1 MYLYFEKQS
10 TFKMKNVITAIGLS
24 ARIWF
29 LTSLVLA
36 IGFMG
41 FGLLSDDPESA
52 FGILLVVFLISIIA
66 SFPALIFLFIALP
79 ILQTLKIKWQ
89 LKVLWLVILVL
100 CVDFCF
106 AAIPASLGFD
116 FFGKYSENATGVWS
130 SFLFYTAVLFTCSVC
145 AVLLSFKRVASYLSE
160 GTAGEIFYSQI
171 FKDLFFI
178 KLNDKPTI
186 MDLDTMPTQ
195 PQHNVTNAANKI
207 LMKGLITGGL
217 ILLMLIPT
225 LFIDNLINE
234 RESRQKEVVKEVSSK
249 WATAQTLSAPFIT
262 VPYTEIFTNSEGKL
276 MQTKTQLI
284 VLADKLLVT
293 GKVVPEERPRSIY
306 KVLLYRTAL
315 NFSGNFNPKWP
326 VGIDVA
332 KIDFAGAKLC
342 FSLSDFKG
350 IEEEVVIDFNGQKL
364 LLDPELPVNDLGD
377 VGLSV
382 PIIISAE
389 TMNAGLK
396 FNMDIKLKG
405 SEQLHFIPMSVNSKF
420 SLSSAWPNPSFDGN
434 SLPTQRTVTDS
445 GFKAQW
451 SFNRANLAFG
461 TVVKS
466 GALKI
471 GTTAFGVSLVQPA
484 DQYNKTTRSV
494 KYAILLIGLTFAL
507 FFIIELMQKN
517 PLHPV
522 QYVLVGLALVIFY
535 TLLLSISEYIL
546 FDYAYLTAAAATVLL
561 ISLYTKSHFKTWKSA
576 AVFGSLLS
584 ALYGFVFILIR
595 LEDTALLV
603 GSIGLFIILA
613 LVMYGSRK
621 INWYGNN
628 ISASK

>member
-1 MYLYFEKQS
+1 M
-10 TFKMKNVITAIGLS
+10 NNIITTSGLS

-36 IGFMG
+36 IGYMG
-41 FGLLSDDPESA
+41 FCLLTEHSLNS
-52 FGILLVVFLISIIA
+52 FGILLLVFFISIIV
-66 SFPALIFLFIALP
+66 SLPALIFLFIALP
-79 ILQTLKIKWQ
+79 ILQTINTKWQ
-89 LKVLWLVILVL
+89 LKVLWLMVLIL
-100 CVDFCF
+100 CVDGCF
-106 AAIPASLGFD
+106 AIIPAALGFD
-116 FFGKYSENATGVWS
+116 ALIMNLENATRLWNL
-130 SFLFYTAVLFTCSVC
+130 FLYTAVLFTGSAT
-145 AVLLSFKRVASYLSE
+145 AVLLILKKVASYLSE
-160 GTAGEIFYSQI
+160 NTTTEISFSLI
-171 FKDLFFI
+171 FNKLFFI
-178 KLNDKPTI
+178 QQKQKPTF
-186 MDLDTMPTQ
+186 MDYETMPPTQ
-195 PQHNVTNAANKI
+195 PQQTITNSANKI

-225 LFIDNLINE
+225 LFINNLINE

-293 GKVVPEERPRSIY
+293 GKVMPEERPRSIY
-306 KVLLYRTAL
+306 KVLLYRTVL
-315 NFSGNFNPKWP
+315 NFTGNFNPKWP

-350 IEEEVVIDFNGQKL
+350 IEEEVMIDFNGQKL
-364 LLDPELPVNDLGD
+364 LLNPELPVNDLGD

-382 PIIISAE
+382 PINISAE
-389 TMNAGLK
+389 SITTGLK
-396 FNMDIKLKG
+396 FNMDLKLKG

-420 SLSSAWPNPSFDGN
+420 SLSSTWPNPSFDGN
-434 SLPTQRTVTDS
+434 SLPTQRTVSDS
-445 GFKAQW
+445 GFNAQW

-561 ISLYTKSHFKTWKSA
+561 ITLYAKSHFKTWKSA

-584 ALYGFVFILIR
+584 GLYGFIFILIR

-603 GSIGLFIILA
+603 GSIGLFIILS

-628 ISASK
+628 LATSK

>member
-1 MYLYFEKQS
+1 
-10 TFKMKNVITAIGLS
+10 MKNIITTSCLS

-36 IGFMG
+36 IGYMG
-41 FGLLSDDPESA
+41 FCLLTEHSLNP
-52 FGILLVVFLISIIA
+52 FGILLLVFFISIIV
-66 SFPALIFLFIALP
+66 SLPALIFLFIALP
-79 ILQTLKIKWQ
+79 ILQTINTKWQ
-89 LKVLWLVILVL
+89 LKVLWLMVLIL
-100 CVDFCF
+100 CVDGCF
-106 AAIPASLGFD
+106 AIIPAALGFD
-116 FFGKYSENATGVWS
+116 ALSMNLENATGLWNL
-130 SFLFYTAVLFTCSVC
+130 FLYTAVLFTCSAT
-145 AVLLSFKRVASYLSE
+145 AVLLSLKHVASYLSE
-160 GTAGEIFYSQI
+160 NTTTEIPFSLI
-171 FKDLFFI
+171 FNKLFFI
-178 KLNDKPTI
+178 QQKQKPTF
-186 MDLDTMPTQ
+186 MDYETMPPTQ
-195 PQHNVTNAANKI
+195 PQQTITNSANKI

-225 LFIDNLINE
+225 LFINNLINE

-293 GKVVPEERPRSIY
+293 GKVMPEERPRSIY
-306 KVLLYRTAL
+306 KVLLYRTVL
-315 NFSGNFNPKWP
+315 NFTGNFNPKWP

-350 IEEEVVIDFNGQKL
+350 IEEEVMIDFNGQKL
-364 LLDPELPVNDLGD
+364 LLNPELPVNDLGD

-382 PIIISAE
+382 PINISAE
-389 TMNAGLK
+389 SITTGLK
-396 FNMDIKLKG
+396 FNMDLKLKG

-420 SLSSAWPNPSFDGN
+420 SLSSTWPNPSFDGN
-434 SLPTQRTVTDS
+434 SLPTQRTVSDS
-445 GFKAQW
+445 GFNAQW

-561 ISLYTKSHFKTWKSA
+561 ITLYAKSHFKTWKSA

-584 ALYGFVFILIR
+584 ALYGFIFILIR

-628 ISASK
+628 LATSK